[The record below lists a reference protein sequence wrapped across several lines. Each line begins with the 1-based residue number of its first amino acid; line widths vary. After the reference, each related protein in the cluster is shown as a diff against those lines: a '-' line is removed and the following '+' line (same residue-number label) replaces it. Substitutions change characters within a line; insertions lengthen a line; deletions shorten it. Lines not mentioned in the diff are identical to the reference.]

1 MMLQELSTM
10 LQYSTPVKII
20 NLNNGYLGMVRQ
32 WQEFFYEKRYA
43 MSYMDALPDFVKLAE
58 SYGHV
63 GIKVEKESDLKSALV
78 EAFKQKDRT
87 VFLDI
92 LTDPSENVFPMIPA
106 GGAHCDMLL
115 AGDQMVS
122 KDETDFNAV

>member
-58 SYGHV
+58 SYGHI